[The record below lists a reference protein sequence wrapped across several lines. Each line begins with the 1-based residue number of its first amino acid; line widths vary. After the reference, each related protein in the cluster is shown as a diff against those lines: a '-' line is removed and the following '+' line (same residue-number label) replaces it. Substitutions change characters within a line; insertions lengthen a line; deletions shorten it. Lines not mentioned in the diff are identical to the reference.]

1 MCPQDGQQSC
11 CALPASRQEPGS
23 PVSTGR
29 APRMP
34 NWLRYVSAPTRYL
47 ASWSALNAG
56 SRQPR
61 HAVRR
66 HASRGGRSWL
76 HLACVSVLCLT
87 MLPSCSMLLPK
98 PQTAQPVAVKPE
110 KLRCLDRALEQ
121 CPGVDAMRPTSCADA
136 VVMAVDGMTALA
148 SCQDL
153 HAELVRC
160 VTEYQERNR

>member
-1 MCPQDGQQSC
+1 MCPQDGRRSYS
-11 CALPASRQEPGS
+11 ALPASRQAQGS
-23 PVSTGR
+23 PASTGR
-29 APRMP
+29 APRMQ
-34 NWLRYVSAPTRYL
+34 NWLRFVSAPTRYL
-47 ASWSALNAG
+47 ANWSALSAG

-66 HASRGGRSWL
+66 HASKGVRSWL
-76 HLACVSVLCLT
+76 HRICVTCLCLMT
-87 MLPSCSMLLPK
+87 LPSCSMLLPK

-110 KLRCLDRALEQ
+110 RLRCLDRAMQQ
-121 CPGVDAMRPTSCADA
+121 CQGVDAMRPTSCADA

-160 VTEYQERNR
+160 VTEYQERNK